1 MGNILVG
8 NLSKEG
14 NNKKKKIILLKK
26 SILIKQNF
34 VKIR

>member
-14 NNKKKKIILLKK
+14 NNKKKIILLKK
-26 SILIKQNF
+26 SILIEQNF